1 VNGRQQISECNSCV
15 RTLRTSG
22 RSLLHS
28 ASYIVLL
35 LVFAG
40 SAQPQTSAGT
50 GPTLP
55 HPPSQENSSEQP
67 PAKKFPGSIT
77 GTLVDET
84 GASIAGAT
92 VKFTG
97 SDSSAAREVQSD
109 ADGQFSFANVPPGPF
124 LVTISS
130 PGFAGKTTSG
140 VLGSGEA
147 RVLQPITIGIA
158 TAVTEIQ
165 VTPKTQEEIAEQQIK
180 VQEQQRVLG
189 VIPNFYVSYEP
200 NPVPLNARQKFQL
213 AWKTTIDPISFG
225 LIGAIAGVEQATNS
239 YAGYGQGAQGYA
251 KRYGAGFA
259 DFTIGT
265 FVGAAILPSILKQD
279 PRYFYKGS
287 GTRKSR
293 VLYALGNAVVC
304 KGDNGR
310 WQPNYSA
317 VLGSLAAGG
326 LSNLY
331 YPKEDRNGVRL
342 TFQNTLI
349 GVGASAAA
357 NLIEEFVIP
366 PRRSAKKHK
375 KT

>member
-1 VNGRQQISECNSCV
+1 VNAKQHISECYSCV
-15 RTLRTSG
+15 RTLRISG

-28 ASYIVLL
+28 ASYLVLL
-35 LVFAG
+35 LVVAG
-40 SAQPQTSAGT
+40 SVQPQTSAGT

-55 HPPSQENSSEQP
+55 HPPSQENSNGQQP
-67 PAKKFPGSIT
+67 TKKFPGSIT
-77 GTLVDET
+77 GTLVDAT

-109 ADGQFSFANVPPGPF
+109 GDGQFSFANVPPGPF
-124 LVTISS
+124 LLTVSS
-130 PGFAGKTTSG
+130 PGFAAKTTSG

-147 RVLQPITIGIA
+147 RVLQPITIAVA

-165 VTPKTQEEIAEQQIK
+165 VTPKTQEEIADQQIK
-180 VQEQQRVLG
+180 VQEQQRVLA

-200 NPVPLNARQKFQL
+200 NPAPLNARQKFQL

-225 LIGAIAGVEQATNS
+225 LIGAIAGVEQATNA
-239 YAGYGQGAQGYA
+239 YAGYGQGAQGYG

-293 VLYALGNAVVC
+293 MLYALGNAVVC

-331 YPKEDRNGVRL
+331 YPKEDRNGAWL
-342 TFQNTLI
+342 TFQNALI

-366 PRRSAKKHK
+366 PRHSAKKHK
-375 KT
+375 KV

>member
-1 VNGRQQISECNSCV
+1 
-15 RTLRTSG
+15 
-22 RSLLHS
+22 
-28 ASYIVLL
+28 VLL
-35 LVFAG
+35 LALACPAHSQP
-40 SAQPQTSAGT
+40 SAES

-55 HPPSQENSSEQP
+55 HPPSQENSNEQQP
-67 PAKKFPGSIT
+67 TKQFPGSIT
-77 GTLVDET
+77 GTLVDAT

-92 VKFTG
+92 VKLTG
-97 SDSSAAREVQSD
+97 SDSPAARETQSD
-109 ADGQFSFANVPPGPF
+109 SDGQFSFANVPPGPF
-124 LVTISS
+124 LLTVSS
-130 PGFAGKTTSG
+130 PGFAEKTTSG
-140 VLGSGEA
+140 VLGSSEA
-147 RVLQPITIGIA
+147 RVLQPITIAVA

-165 VTPKTQEEIAEQQIK
+165 VTPKTQEEIADQQIK

-189 VIPNFYVSYEP
+189 IIPNFYVSYEP

-225 LIGAIAGVEQATNS
+225 LIGAIAGVEQATNA
-239 YAGYGQGAQGYA
+239 YAGYGQGAQGYG

-287 GTRKSR
+287 GSRRSR

-331 YPKEDRNGVRL
+331 YPKEDRNGARL

-349 GVGASAAA
+349 GLGASAAA

-366 PRRSAKKHK
+366 PRRSGKKHK
-375 KT
+375 KV

>member
-1 VNGRQQISECNSCV
+1 MNGRQQVSECYECAP
-15 RTLRTSG
+15 TSYA
-22 RSLLHS
+22 SACWLLHL
-28 ASYIVLL
+28 ASCIVLL
-35 LVFAG
+35 FVFAYPVQ
-40 SAQPQTSAGT
+40 SQTSTDT
-50 GPTLP
+50 GAALP
-55 HPPSQENSSEQP
+55 DPASQKNANEQP
-67 PAKKFPGSIT
+67 AKTFPGSIA
-77 GTLVDET
+77 GTLVDAT

-92 VKFTG
+92 VKLTASDPSASRQTL
-97 SDSSAAREVQSD
+97 SDS
-109 ADGQFSFANVPPGPF
+109 DGQFSFANVPPGPF
-124 LVTISS
+124 LLRINS
-130 PGFAGKTTSG
+130 PGFAAKTSSG

-147 RVLQPITIGIA
+147 RVIQPISIEIA
-158 TAVTEIQ
+158 AAVTEIQ

-200 NPVPLNARQKFQL
+200 NPAPLNARQKFQL

-225 LIGAIAGVEQATNS
+225 LIGAIAGVEQATNAYS
-239 YAGYGQGAQGYA
+239 GYGQGAQGYA

-265 FVGAAILPSILKQD
+265 FVGAAFLPSILKQD

-287 GTRKSR
+287 GTRRSR
-293 VLYALGNAVVC
+293 ILYALGNAVIC

-357 NLIEEFVIP
+357 NLIEEFLIP

-375 KT
+375 KA